1 MKTDQIF
8 IGNIN
13 KCTKY
18 INHTTFSSG
27 TFIGDTCICSDSF
40 GYIEKED
47 EIYKENAIL
56 IKLKNGGYVDLENLN
71 SIFNHL
77 EVLTKTTRDGF
88 YLGGIIMSTSAHCE
102 DSIFVDSKSLVPY
115 YAENKNNSNISAR
128 QLKKQIR
135 KNVVGG
141 DINN

>member
-27 TFIGDTCICSDSF
+27 TFIGDQCIGCDSF

-71 SIFNHL
+71 SIFDHL
-77 EVLTKTTRDGF
+77 KVLNTTTRDGF
-88 YLGGIIMSTSAHCE
+88 YLGGIIMSTSAHCVG
-102 DSIFVDSKSLVPY
+102 SIFVDQKSLVPY
-115 YAENKNNSNISAR
+115 YTENKNNSNISAR
-128 QLKKQIR
+128 QLKKQIKR
-135 KNVVGG
+135 NSTISSK
-141 DINN
+141 